1 MSKVRTDLFP
11 FMKPSHCFNALV
23 ALAIC
28 GAFGSALAQPQT
40 LSDEARRQ
48 IRTLQDEK
56 ESRTPVQRKMDS
68 QLIYAVKQGR
78 ALRHLTSGA
87 EWQAIAVNVP
97 LLKHGAKIQA
107 DGRVLVD
114 LKANVTEQLLQNIR
128 DAGGEIVSSHP
139 QFHAVRAL
147 VPLAQI
153 EILAASPDVNFIR
166 PADECETRTGSVDSE
181 GDATHAAA
189 TARTSFGVTGSGIK
203 VGVLSDSVD
212 GLATSQASGDLGSV
226 TILAGQGGS
235 GTGEGT
241 ALLEIIHDLAP
252 GAPLYFATAYGGQ
265 STFAQNILNLRAA
278 GCDILVDD
286 VGYFNESPF
295 QDGVIAQAVNTIT
308 TGGALYFSAAGN
320 SGNQRDGTSGTWEG
334 DFADGGAISPP
345 ITDAGGRIHN
355 FGGATYNSVLGGGSN
370 YRVDLYWADP
380 LGGST
385 NDYDVYVLD
394 STGTSVLR
402 SSTTWQ
408 NGSQDPYESIGTLN
422 VGERIVIVQSSG
434 TNRFLHLNTGRGRL
448 AISTAGN
455 THGHDCA
462 TNACSV
468 AATSALN
475 SYPGVFTG
483 GLANPVETFSSDG
496 PRRVFYQADGTA
508 ITPGNYSST
517 GGAVRQK
524 PDLTAADGVKTSL
537 AAFNPFYGTSAAAP
551 HAAAIAALLKSK
563 NNTLPPAQ
571 IRTAL
576 TNTALDIENAGYD
589 RTSGAGIVMALGA
602 MQFISA
608 LPALSVASTAL
619 TAEGC
624 LPANGVI
631 DPGEV
636 VTVNFALT
644 NAGSSTANLVAT
656 LLATDGVTSPSAP
669 QSYGVL
675 GAAGGVVVRPF
686 TFTATG
692 TCGGICTAVLQL
704 QDGSTSY
711 GTLSNSFRLGALATA
726 NYSSGGI
733 VVPIPD
739 NNPTGVDVPLTVPDT
754 GVVADVNVRV
764 RINHT
769 YDADLVLALVHPDG
783 TVVTLASKR
792 GGAGHNY
799 GSGATDCT
807 GMFTVFD
814 DSAAIA
820 INSGSAPFTNSYR
833 PAQLLSTLNG
843 KPIAGTWKLHLTDT
857 GGGDVGTNYCFQ
869 LQIARQEYVC
879 CGGNQPPTLTGIE
892 ATNLNYV
899 ANQPATPITAT
910 LTTTDDGNLTNATV
924 SITSGFA
931 SGEDVLAMNPNPQ
944 NGISAVYTGNVLTLT
959 GDTNAARFQEALRS
973 VTYANSSYNPSTA
986 LRTVTFTVKDAGGL
1000 NSGNQSRNITVT
1012 AVNNPP
1018 IANDVSEVT
1027 DENTAKTITLSG
1039 SDVETCELTF
1049 SIVSNPSHGTLGGP
1063 TNQFTCIAGSPNRDT
1078 NTIVYMPAANY
1089 FGPDSF
1095 TYKVNDGTVDSA
1107 TAPVN
1112 ITVSPVNNAPVAVN
1126 DLYSVTMS
1134 GMLVVGA
1141 PGVLGN
1147 DTDVDGDTL
1156 TAILVST
1163 TSHGTLTLTNNGG
1176 FTYAPETGYTGS
1188 DNFTYRA
1195 SDGQAN
1201 SEIATV
1207 GITVNPVT
1215 NPPPVVSFDADP
1227 TNGMAPLTVVFTNH
1241 SSGATNYYWSFGDG
1255 NSSTSDNPANVYTN
1269 VGTYSVTLTG
1279 IGPGGTNSLTVNHY
1293 IVVTNNCFEG
1303 ATVLFVTKNC
1313 PAYPVPP
1320 GGMLSFTGTVTNAG
1334 NAILTN
1340 VFVVNDHPTTN
1351 TIIFGPAILPPGQG
1365 AEFAGNYRV
1374 SGCGPY
1380 SDTLTAFG
1388 QTPCGATVTNFAT
1401 VTCPGTN
1408 VFVSGDLNGDG
1419 IVDQSELDI
1428 VLSNYWAHSQ
1438 WVYMTNAAS
1447 LGNGFFQFALTNAHA
1462 WNFSVLVSSD
1472 LTNWTTNMYP
1482 AYPAYQFVDPNAATN
1497 APQRFYR
1504 LQWP

>member
-1 MSKVRTDLFP
+1 
-11 FMKPSHCFNALV
+11 MKPYNCFYALV
-23 ALAIC
+23 AFAIC
-28 GAFGSALAQPQT
+28 GAFGSASAQPQT

-48 IRTLQDEK
+48 IRALHDEK
-56 ESRTPVQRKMDS
+56 ESRTPAQRKMDS
-68 QLIYAVKQGR
+68 QLIYAAKQNRG
-78 ALRHLTSGA
+78 
-87 EWQAIAVNVP
+87 QAIAANVP
-97 LLKHGAKIQA
+97 LLKHTAKLLA

-114 LKANVTEQLLQNIR
+114 IKANVTDPLLQALR
-128 DAGGEIVSSHP
+128 DAGGEVVNSHP
-139 QFHAVRAL
+139 QFQAVRAL
-147 VPLAQI
+147 IPIAKM
-153 EILAASPDVNFIR
+153 ETLAALTDVNFIR
-166 PADECETRTGSVDSE
+166 PADEFEVSTGSLNTE
-181 GDATHAAA
+181 GDTTHAAA
-189 TARTSFGVTGSGIK
+189 TARTSYGVNGTGIK

-212 GLATSQASGDLGSV
+212 GLATSQASGDLGTV
-226 TILAGQGGS
+226 TILPGQGSS

-252 GAPLYFATAYGGQ
+252 GAQLYFATGNGGQ
-265 STFAQNILNLRAA
+265 ANFANNILNLRAA

-286 VGYFNESPF
+286 LGYFAESPF
-295 QDGVIAQAVNTIT
+295 QDGVVAQAVNTIT
-308 TGGALYFSAAGN
+308 TGGGLYFSSAGN
-320 SGNQRDGTSGTWEG
+320 SGNKNDGTSGTWEG
-334 DFADGGAISPP
+334 DFADGGAASPP
-345 ITDAGGRIHN
+345 INDSGGRIHD
-355 FGGATYNSVLGGGSN
+355 FGGGTTYNTVTAGGSDR
-370 YRVDLYWADP
+370 RVDLFWADP

-462 TNACSV
+462 TNAYCV

-475 SYPGVFTG
+475 SYPNPFTG
-483 GLANPVETFSSDG
+483 GVANPVEGFSSDG
-496 PRRVFYQADGTA
+496 PRRVFFQADGTA

-524 PDLTAADGVKTSL
+524 PDLTAADGVKT
-537 AAFNPFYGTSAAAP
+537 AVAGFNPFYGTSAAAP
-551 HAAAIAALLKSK
+551 HAAAIAALLKSYRPAL
-563 NNTLPPAQ
+563 TPAQ
-571 IRTAL
+571 IRISL
-576 TNTALDIENAGYD
+576 TTTALDIEADGYD
-589 RTSGAGIVMALGA
+589 RDSGAGIVMA
-602 MQFISA
+602 Q
-608 LPALSVASTAL
+608 PALQWASSLPVFSVASTSL
-619 TAEGC
+619 MAEGC
-624 LPANGVI
+624 PPGNGVI
-631 DPGEV
+631 DPDEV

-644 NAGSSTANLVAT
+644 NSGGSTANLVVT
-656 LLATDGVTSPSAP
+656 LLATNGVSSPSVP
-669 QSYGVL
+669 QSYGAL
-675 GAAGGVVVRPF
+675 IGGGGVVVRPF
-686 TFTATG
+686 TFTANG
-692 TCGGICTAVLQL
+692 TCGGICTAVFQL
-704 QDGSTSY
+704 QDGSTNY
-711 GTLSNSFRLGALATA
+711 GTVNNSFRLGVLVSSS
-726 NYSSGGI
+726 YSSGG
-733 VVPIPD
+733 VAVAIPD
-739 NNPTGVDVPLTVPDT
+739 NTPAGVEVPILVTDA
-754 GVVADVNVRV
+754 GAVADVNVRV
-764 RINHT
+764 RLNHT
-769 YDADLVLALVHPDG
+769 YDSDLVIALVHPDG
-783 TVVTLASKR
+783 TVVTLVSKR
-792 GGAGHNY
+792 GGAGDNY
-799 GSGATDCT
+799 GSGATNCSGT
-807 GMFTVFD
+807 FTVFD
-814 DSAAIA
+814 DAASTP
-820 INSGSAPFTNSYR
+820 INSGAAPFAGSYR
-833 PAQLLSTLNG
+833 PTQLLSTLNG
-843 KPIAGTWKLHLTDT
+843 KSVVGIWKLRVTDT
-857 GGGDVGTNYCFQ
+857 GGGDVGTLYCFQ
-869 LQIARQEYVC
+869 LDIARQQYDC
-879 CGGNQPPTLTGIE
+879 CGGNAAPTLTGIE
-892 ATNLNYV
+892 GSALIYV
-899 ANQPATPITAT
+899 ANQPATAITAT
-910 LTTTDDGNLTNATV
+910 LTATDDGNLTNATV
-924 SITSGFA
+924 GITGGFV
-931 SGEDVLAMNPNPQ
+931 SGEDLLAMNPNPQ
-944 NGISAVYTGNVLTLT
+944 NGISAVYSANVLTLT
-959 GDTNAARFQEALRS
+959 GDTNAASYQDALRS
-973 VTYANSSYNPSTA
+973 VTYANTSYNPSTA

-1000 NSGNQSRNITVT
+1000 SGGNQSRNITVT
-1012 AVNNPP
+1012 SVNDPP

-1049 SIVSNPSHGTLGGP
+1049 SIVSNPSHGTLDGP

-1078 NTIVYMPAANY
+1078 NTIVYTPAANY
-1089 FGPDSF
+1089 NGPDSF
-1095 TYKVNDGTVDSA
+1095 TYKVNDGTADSA
-1107 TAPVN
+1107 TATVN
-1112 ITVSPVNNAPVAVN
+1112 ITVSPVNSAPVAMN

-1134 GMLVVGA
+1134 GMLEVGA

-1176 FTYAPETGYTGS
+1176 FTYAPETSYTGS
-1188 DNFTYRA
+1188 DSFTYRA
-1195 SDGQAN
+1195 NDGQAN

-1207 GITVNPVT
+1207 GITVNPVP
-1215 NPPPVVSFDADP
+1215 NPPPVVSFEADP

-1269 VGTYSVTLTG
+1269 AGTYSVTLTG
-1279 IGPGGTNSLTVNHY
+1279 IGPGGTNSLTVTPC
-1293 IVVTNNCFEG
+1293 IVVTNNCFEET
-1303 ATVLFVTKNC
+1303 TVLFVTKNC

-1334 NAILTN
+1334 NVILTN
-1340 VFVVNDHPTTN
+1340 VFVLNDHPTTN

-1388 QTPCGATVTNFAT
+1388 QTPCGTTVTNFAT

-1438 WVYMTNAAS
+1438 WVYMTNATS
-1447 LGNGFFQFALTNAHA
+1447 LGNGFFQFALTNANA

-1482 AYPAYQFVDPNAATN
+1482 AYPVYQFVDPEAATN
-1497 APQRFYR
+1497 ASQRFYR